1 MDPWTRFRLASLSCV
16 LFLLTCAPEGE
27 GAVRRRA
34 LLVGINDYTAS
45 TLGGRLYTPAL
56 PARDWPNLNGA
67 VNDAAAMREML
78 VLLYGFERRDIAV
91 LTDQEATR
99 GAILQAL
106 ERLAASATK
115 EDVLLFYY
123 AGHGSQVRNSAT
135 DEPDGLDESL
145 VPADSRA
152 GALDIRD
159 KELRPL
165 FNRMLDRGA
174 RLTVI
179 LDNCHS
185 GSGARGLAPGA
196 RPRGVS
202 ADPRDVADATRSP
215 RPEDRGAL
223 VLSATQDF
231 DRAWETR
238 DEEGRMHGAFSWA
251 WIRAMRDSAAGEPA
265 METFLR
271 AQARL
276 RAETPY
282 QEPVLAGNEEA
293 RLRPFLGVRVDRR
306 EGRFAVGVERVRAD
320 GTVVL
325 QGGWANGLSLGSELR
340 EPRTDARVVIAAMRG
355 LGRSEGRLTS
365 GRLHSGALLEVVGW
379 AAPPGRPLRT
389 YVPRFR
395 GDAAAIAS
403 LARAFSSAA
412 AKRAI
417 RWVADPTEVTPTH
430 LLRWNG
436 RDWELDGAA
445 MDPLAAIETISAGA
459 SLFVQ
464 LPAASELVTGLSGA
478 TDSQRVASGRAG
490 EPGPPESADYVLA
503 GRLAGG
509 RLSYAWVRPSVSASD
524 CTALP
529 ARTAW
534 TESAEALRASLRRL
548 GKIHAWQV
556 LESPPESRSP
566 YRLALRRERDR
577 RLVTGGAVTGEEKY
591 SLVLRAAFAPPRVA
605 PRYFYVFTVDSHGRS
620 TLLFPRS
627 GSVENRFPYGTS
639 SPAEIALG
647 DAAAFEP
654 APPYGIDTYYL
665 LSTDEPLPNPW
676 ILEWDSVR
684 APPPESSTPLQ
695 QLLRLTASDSRST
708 RLLTPATWSLERLV
722 FQSVPPG

>member
-1 MDPWTRFRLASLSCV
+1 MDLWTRFRLASLVCTVFV
-16 LFLLTCAPEGE
+16 LACAAEAGH
-27 GAVRRRA
+27 RRA

-45 TLGGRLYTPAL
+45 SIAAHRTPAP

-67 VNDAAAMREML
+67 TNDVAAMREML
-78 VLLYGFERRDIAV
+78 ELLYGFDRRDIAV

-99 GAILQAL
+99 TAILQAL
-106 ERLAASATK
+106 ERLAATVSK

-123 AGHGSQVRNSAT
+123 AGHGSQVRNSAS
-135 DEPDGLDESL
+135 DEPDELDETL

-152 GALDIRD
+152 GAPDIRD
-159 KELRPL
+159 KELNML

-185 GSGARGLAPGA
+185 GSGARGLPPDAPS
-196 RPRGVS
+196 RGVS
-202 ADPRDVADATRSP
+202 ADLRDVADAIRSP

-223 VLSATQDF
+223 VLSAAQDF

-251 WIRAMRDSAAGEPA
+251 WLRAMRDSAPGEPA

-282 QEPVLAGNEEA
+282 QEPVLAGNAEA
-293 RLRPFLGVRVDRR
+293 RRRPFLGVRVDRPD
-306 EGRFAVGVERVRAD
+306 GRFAVGVEKVRAD

-325 QGGWANGLSLGSELR
+325 QGGWAQGLAVGSELR
-340 EPRTDARVVIAAMRG
+340 EPRTDARVVITAMRG
-355 LGRSEGRLTS
+355 LGRAEGRLES
-365 GRLHSGALLEVVGW
+365 GRLRSGALLEVAGW
-379 AAPPGRPLRT
+379 AVPPARPLRT
-389 YVPRFR
+389 FVPRFS
-395 GDAAAIAS
+395 GDLTP
-403 LARAFSSAA
+403 LARTLSAAA
-412 AKRAI
+412 AKRGL
-417 RWVADPTEVTPTH
+417 RWIADPTEVTPVH
-430 LLRWNG
+430 VVHAAG
-436 RDWELDGAA
+436 R
-445 MDPLAAIETISAGA
+445 DPLAALARLPEGA

-464 LPAASELVTGLSGA
+464 FPAPFELPSNGTAKE
-478 TDSQRVASGRAG
+478 
-490 EPGPPESADYVLA
+490 ADYVLV
-503 GRLAGG
+503 GRFVDG
-509 RLSYAWVRPSVSASD
+509 RHSYAWVRPSASAND
-524 CTALP
+524 CSPLP

-534 TESAEALRASLRRL
+534 VESAEALEAALLRLRR
-548 GKIHAWQV
+548 IHAWQV

-566 YRLALRRERDR
+566 YRLALRHERDR
-577 RLVTGGAVTGEEKY
+577 RLATGGAVKGEEKY
-591 SLVLRAAFAPPRVA
+591 SLVLRAPSAPPRVA

-627 GSVENRFPYGTS
+627 GSVENRFPLQPLP
-639 SPAEIALG
+639 PAEIALG
-647 DAAAFEP
+647 DSASFEP

-676 ILEWDSVR
+676 ILEWDAVR
-684 APPPESSTPLQ
+684 SPPPETSTPLE
-695 QLLRLTASDSRST
+695 QLLLLTASDSRST

>member
-1 MDPWTRFRLASLSCV
+1 MDLWPRFTLASLTCV
-16 LFLLTCAPEGE
+16 VFVLATAAEG
-27 GAVRRRA
+27 GQRRA

-45 TLGGRLYTPAL
+45 SIAGRTPA
-56 PARDWPNLNGA
+56 PPGRDWPNLNGA
-67 VNDAAAMREML
+67 INDVAAMREML
-78 VLLYGFERRDIAV
+78 VLLYGFDHRDVVV

-106 ERLAASATK
+106 ERLAASASK

-123 AGHGSQVRNSAT
+123 AGHGSQVRNSAS

-152 GALDIRD
+152 GASDIRD

-185 GSGARGLAPGA
+185 GSGARGLAPDA
-196 RPRGVS
+196 RPRGVA
-202 ADPRDVADATRSP
+202 ADQRDVADTARSP

-223 VLSATQDF
+223 VLSAAQDF

-251 WIRAMRDSAAGEPA
+251 WLRAMRDSTPGEPA

-282 QEPVLAGNEEA
+282 QEPVLAGDDDA
-293 RLRPFLGVRVDRR
+293 RLRPFLGVRVDRPD
-306 EGRFAVGVERVRAD
+306 GRFAVGVEKVRAD

-325 QGGWANGLSLGSELR
+325 QGGWAQGLSVGSELR
-340 EPRTDARVVIAAMRG
+340 SPEARVVITAMRG
-355 LGRSEGRLTS
+355 LGRAEGRLES
-365 GRLHSGALLEVVGW
+365 GRLRAGALLEVSGW
-379 AAPPGRPLRT
+379 VAPPARPLRT
-389 YVPRFR
+389 FVPRFS
-395 GDAAAIAS
+395 GDVAA
-403 LARAFSSAA
+403 LARTLSAAA
-412 AKRAI
+412 AKRGI
-417 RWVADPTEVTPTH
+417 RWISDPTEVTPDH
-430 LLRWNG
+430 VVNA
-436 RDWELDGAA
+436 GAA
-445 MDPLAAIETISAGA
+445 LDTLAKIPAGA

-464 LPAASELVTGLSGA
+464 FPAPFDLS
-478 TDSQRVASGRAG
+478 SN
-490 EPGPPESADYVLA
+490 ESAEDADYVLV
-503 GRLAGG
+503 GRYVDG
-509 RLSYAWVRPSVSASD
+509 RLSYAWVRPSARADD
-524 CTALP
+524 CSPLP

-534 TESAEALRASLRRL
+534 VESAEALRASLLRLRR
-548 GKIHAWQV
+548 IHAWQV

-577 RLVTGGAVTGEEKY
+577 QLATGGAVTGEEKY
-591 SLVLRAAFAPPRVA
+591 SLVLRAASTPSRMP

-627 GSVENRFPYGTS
+627 GSVENRFPLQTS
-639 SPAEIALG
+639 PPREIALG

-654 APPYGIDTYYL
+654 APPYGMDTYYL
-665 LSTDEPLPNPW
+665 LTSDEPLPNPW
-676 ILEWDSVR
+676 ILEWDAVR
-684 APPPESSTPLQ
+684 SPPPETSTPLE
-695 QLLRLTASDSRST
+695 QLLLLTASDSRST

-722 FQSVPPG
+722 FQSLPPG